1 MPIYQIKNKVIKS
14 PLKIN
19 RIKRKDKTEEYNL
32 KLNIELDNF
41 GVKLIKV
48 IGIVGLIIGFVV
60 LIVFY
65 VWVVKKLF

>member
-1 MPIYQIKNKVIKS
+1 MKF
-14 PLKIN
+14 PLKTN
-19 RIKRKDKTEEYNL
+19 RIKRKDTIEENNL

-41 GVKLIKV
+41 GIKLIKV

-65 VWVVKKLF
+65 FWVFKKMF